1 MTLTNGSFDAVA
13 RANLNAE
20 QLIIYNALN
29 TTYGNRNYLWDVN
42 NVTSGSGGNGMSYEI
57 PPEALQDEE
66 FARMIEK
73 RKNIWEYLMYGV
85 VTLRPDLT
93 AQDSYLMSLTTVVMA
108 GTMDD

>member
-1 MTLTNGSFDAVA
+1 
-13 RANLNAE
+13 
-20 QLIIYNALN
+20 
-29 TTYGNRNYLWDVN
+29 
-42 NVTSGSGGNGMSYEI
+42 
-57 PPEALQDEE
+57 
-66 FARMIEK
+66 MIEK

>member
-1 MTLTNGSFDAVA
+1 MTLTNGSFDALA

-66 FARMIEK
+66 F
-73 RKNIWEYLMYGV
+73 
-85 VTLRPDLT
+85 RPD
-93 AQDSYLMSLTTVVMA
+93 DSRSRKISGSTLCMGWLLSVRI
-108 GTMDD
+108 